1 MNPRHIGFHEKRAR
15 SLANVALS
23 VALTYLHSA
32 VSRTNRILVQARLF
46 FLSPLPKLID
56 TFEKSLADVHS
67 AWRDGRSAALVVL
80 YNVCVGGRWRSRR
93 GLQPI
98 QWMRLWDAWAAAFNK
113 WILARTQ
120 DYGGVQ
126 KWNYVNTHQ
135 SSDVHWIWMRAPI
148 EVAIDWKNMADIHVL
163 IFWNLSSENVP
174 QPQLF
179 FTSKILWDES
189 WPLYRLHISNIL
201 Q

>member
-1 MNPRHIGFHEKRAR
+1 MPIILVVWNRGTSVSVEEKKKKKWRVCSPAH
-15 SLANVALS
+15 VAPS
-23 VALTYLHSA
+23 AALTYLCST
-32 VSRTNRILVQARLF
+32 VSRPNQVLVQTRLF

-56 TFEKSLADVHS
+56 TFEKSLADVRS

-98 QWMRLWDAWAAAFNK
+98 QWIRLWDAWAAAFNK
-113 WILARTQ
+113 WILACTQ

-135 SSDVHWIWMRAPI
+135 SSDVHWMWMRA
-148 EVAIDWKNMADIHVL
+148 IDWQIWQ
-163 IFWNLSSENVP
+163 IFMYWPRLKFGNLSSENVP
-174 QPQLF
+174 RPRF
-179 FTSKILWDES
+179 
-189 WPLYRLHISNIL
+189 
-201 Q
+201 

>member
-1 MNPRHIGFHEKRAR
+1 MRA
-15 SLANVALS
+15 
-23 VALTYLHSA
+23 
-32 VSRTNRILVQARLF
+32 
-46 FLSPLPKLID
+46 
-56 TFEKSLADVHS
+56 

-98 QWMRLWDAWAAAFNK
+98 HWMRLWDAWAAAFNK

-135 SSDVHWIWMRAPI
+135 SSDARWIWICVLQR
-148 EVAIDWKNMADIHVL
+148 EVAIDWKIRLMRWFRLKFKNIVFRKHAQSKTSKRS
-163 IFWNLSSENVP
+163 FQKSSFIKIA
-174 QPQLF
+174 PQLHF
-179 FTSKILWDES
+179 FSNHKSYNIQSTSNNYTVLEEKIYWIITSLF
-189 WPLYRLHISNIL
+189 
-201 Q
+201 

>member
-1 MNPRHIGFHEKRAR
+1 MKKIIIKNKLALWLTLPPQLP
-15 SLANVALS
+15 SLICLPC
-23 VALTYLHSA
+23 YLGQTKFWFSP
-32 VSRTNRILVQARLF
+32 S

-56 TFEKSLADVHS
+56 TFEKSLADVRS
-67 AWRDGRSAALVVL
+67 AWRDGWSAALVVL

-98 QWMRLWDAWAAAFNK
+98 HWMWLWDAWAAAFNK

-135 SSDVHWIWMRAPI
+135 SSDAHWIWMRAPKRSSY
-148 EVAIDWKNMADIHVL
+148 WLKNMADVL
-163 IFWNLSSENVP
+163 ISA
-174 QPQLF
+174 
-179 FTSKILWDES
+179 
-189 WPLYRLHISNIL
+189 
-201 Q
+201 